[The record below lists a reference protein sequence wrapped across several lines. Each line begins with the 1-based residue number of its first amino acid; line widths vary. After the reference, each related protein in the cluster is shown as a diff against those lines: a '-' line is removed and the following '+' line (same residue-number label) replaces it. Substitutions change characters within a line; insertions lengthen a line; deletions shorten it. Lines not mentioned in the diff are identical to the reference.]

1 MSSAQTMMRRR
12 SWRAIAASIAAA
24 ALVCMLAACGRP
36 GTAAPVVTG
45 APALVSDALHE
56 CVHAH
61 RPGRQ
66 VLQLPAPDGGW
77 SGHPQAVVVLN
88 ALAGEVDIRHGR
100 RDRCGT
106 LADARTLDSRFR
118 AGVGTV
124 LVPEPGDT
132 APIEIEYDANP
143 LPLWRP
149 IVQLGEPAPVQRAD
163 IGRFAIRI
171 ASLAVVLTLVMSALL
186 SFVATRERAFLTYAA
201 TVSVFAVWLA
211 LLSNMWAWP
220 RPWLPIAG
228 FAIEAMVGLA
238 VALVGV
244 TTLALVRQSWLRR
257 RLPQVERGVRQGARV
272 LIVVGLGAPLMP
284 PVVLAAMSVAAEV
297 GFYLLAVIFAG
308 VAIAAM
314 LRRRNGGASLLAG
327 VMPFLAVG
335 IMETFAPTALALW
348 KVEAFMLSGGWLALT
363 CSMVLTL
370 RLGVLRQQRDEM
382 TRLAQTDPLTGL
394 PNRRAALEQLER
406 SIAAARAGGTPLTVA
421 FLDLDHFKRINDLH
435 GHECGDR
442 VLRHVAHALRGAV
455 RAADHVARMGG
466 EEFLVILPG
475 ADPDHA
481 RMRID
486 ALRAML
492 SGTAVVLDVPGL
504 EVTLSA
510 GISALR
516 SDDTGV
522 DALLQRADTAMYA
535 AKHAGRDRTE
545 LEAPRPALVD

>member
-1 MSSAQTMMRRR
+1 MAM
-12 SWRAIAASIAAA
+12 SIAMGT
-24 ALVCMLAACGRP
+24 LVCMLAACGQL
-36 GTAAPVVTG
+36 GTSTPVVTG
-45 APALVSDALHE
+45 APALVSDAQHE
-56 CVHAH
+56 CVHGH

-88 ALAGEVDIRHGR
+88 AQGEVDIRHGQ

-124 LVPEPGDT
+124 LVPDAGGT
-132 APIEIEYDANP
+132 APIEIEYDAP
-143 LPLWRP
+143 HLPLWRP
-149 IVQLGEPAPVQRAD
+149 IVHLGEPAPVQRAD

-186 SFVATRERAFLTYAA
+186 SFVATREGAFLTYAT
-201 TVSVFAVWLA
+201 TVSVFAIWLA
-211 LLSNMWAWP
+211 LLSGLWAWP

-228 FAIEAMVGLA
+228 FAVEATVGLA
-238 VALVGV
+238 AVLIGV
-244 TTLALVRQSWLRR
+244 TATALMRQSRLRR
-257 RLPQVERGVRQGARV
+257 RLPRVERGVRW
-272 LIVVGLGAPLMP
+272 GAPALVIAGLCAPLLP
-284 PVVLAAMSVAAEV
+284 PVALAAMSVATEI
-297 GFYLLAVIFAG
+297 GFYLLALVFAG
-308 VAIAAM
+308 AAVAA
-314 LRRRNGGASLLAG
+314 LVRRRGGGASLLAG
-327 VMPFLAVG
+327 VLPFLAVG
-335 IMETFAPTALALW
+335 ALEAFAPMTLALW

-370 RLGVLRQQRDEM
+370 SLGALRQQRDEM

-406 SIAAARAGGTPLTVA
+406 SIALARASGAPLTVA
-421 FLDLDHFKRINDLH
+421 FIDLDHFKRINDFY

-442 VLRHVAHALRGAV
+442 VLRHVAHALRGAF
-455 RAADHVARMGG
+455 RSADHVARMGG

-481 RMRID
+481 RMRVD
-486 ALRAML
+486 TLRAML
-492 SGTAVVLDVPGL
+492 SSTGVVLDKPGMQ
-504 EVTLSA
+504 VTLSA

-516 SDDTGV
+516 ADDAAV
-522 DALLQRADTAMYA
+522 DALLQRADAAMYA

-545 LEAPRPALVD
+545 LEDPRPALVD

>member
-1 MSSAQTMMRRR
+1 MAV
-12 SWRAIAASIAAA
+12 SIAGIF
-24 ALVCMLAACGRP
+24 LVCTLAACGRL

-45 APALVSDALHE
+45 APALVSDTQHE

-61 RPGRQ
+61 RPGRLL
-66 VLQLPAPDGGW
+66 LQLPAPEGGW

-88 ALAGEVDIRHGR
+88 ALSGEVDIRHGQ

-106 LADARTLDSRFR
+106 LTDARTLDSRFR

-124 LVPEPGDT
+124 LVPDAGDT

-163 IGRFAIRI
+163 IGRFAIRV

-186 SFVATRERAFLTYAA
+186 SFIATRERAFLTYAG
-201 TVSVFAVWLA
+201 TVGMFAIWLA
-211 LLSNMWAWP
+211 LLSGMWAWP

-228 FAIEAMVGLA
+228 FAVEAMVGLA
-238 VALVGV
+238 VALVGM

-257 RLPQVERGVRQGARV
+257 RLPQVERSVRGGARA
-272 LIVVGLGAPLMP
+272 LIIAGLCAPLLP
-284 PVVLAAMSVAAEV
+284 PAMLAAMSVATEV
-297 GFYLLAVIFAG
+297 GFYVLALVFAG
-308 VAIAAM
+308 VAVTALA
-314 LRRRNGGASLLAG
+314 RRRGGGASLLSG
-327 VMPFLAVG
+327 VLPFLAVAAL
-335 IMETFAPTALALW
+335 EAFAPMTLALW

-406 SIAAARAGGTPLTVA
+406 SIEAARASGAPLTVA
-421 FLDLDHFKRINDLH
+421 FIDLDHFKRINDRY

-442 VLRHVAHALRGAV
+442 VLRHVAHALRGAF
-455 RAADHVARMGG
+455 RSADHVARMGG

-481 RMRID
+481 RLRVD
-486 ALRAML
+486 TLRAML
-492 SGTAVVLDVPGL
+492 SSTGVVLDKPGMQ
-504 EVTLSA
+504 VTLSA

-516 SDDTGV
+516 ADDAGV

-545 LEAPRPALVD
+545 LESPQPALVD

>member
-1 MSSAQTMMRRR
+1 M
-12 SWRAIAASIAAA
+12 SIAGTLLA
-24 ALVCMLAACGRP
+24 CMLAACGQAGAP
-36 GTAAPVVTG
+36 VPVVTG
-45 APALVSDALHE
+45 TPALVSDDQHE

-61 RPGRQ
+61 RPDRQ
-66 VLQLPAPDGGW
+66 SLQLPAPRDGW

-88 ALAGEVDIRHGR
+88 ALSGEVDIRHGQ

-124 LVPEPGDT
+124 LVPERGDT

-149 IVQLGEPAPVQRAD
+149 IVQLGEPTPVQRAD
-163 IGRFAIRI
+163 IGRFAIRVG
-171 ASLAVVLTLVMSALL
+171 SLAVVLTLVMSALL
-186 SFVATRERAFLTYAA
+186 SFVATRERAFLTYAG
-201 TVSVFAVWLA
+201 TVGVFAIWLA
-211 LLSNMWAWP
+211 LLSGLWAWP
-220 RPWLPIAG
+220 RPWLPVAG
-228 FAIEAMVGLA
+228 FAVEAMVGLA
-238 VALVGV
+238 VLLVGA

-257 RLPQVERGVRQGARV
+257 RMPQVESAVRWGAIAL
-272 LIVVGLGAPLMP
+272 LIAGLCAPLLP
-284 PVVLAAMSVAAEV
+284 PGGLAAMSVATEL
-297 GFYLLAVIFAG
+297 GFYLLALMFAG
-308 VAIAAM
+308 VAATAIVQ
-314 LRRRNGGASLLAG
+314 RREGGASLLAG
-327 VMPFLAVG
+327 VLPFLAVG
-335 IMETFAPTALALW
+335 ALEAFAPTTLALW

-370 RLGVLRQQRDEM
+370 RLGLLRRQRDEM

-394 PNRRAALEQLER
+394 PNRRAALAQLEHC
-406 SIAAARAGGTPLTVA
+406 IAAARASGAPLTVA

-442 VLRHVAHALRGAV
+442 VLRHVAHALRGAF
-455 RAADHVARMGG
+455 RSADHVARMGG

-481 RMRID
+481 RLRVD
-486 ALRAML
+486 TLRAVL
-492 SGTAVVLDVPGL
+492 SSTGIVLDKPGL
-504 EVTLSA
+504 AVTLST

-516 SDDTGV
+516 ADDAGV

-535 AKHAGRDRTE
+535 AKHAGRDRTAFAD
-545 LEAPRPALVD
+545 LQPQPAD

>member
-1 MSSAQTMMRRR
+1 MLR
-12 SWRAIAASIAAA
+12 SVAGAT
-24 ALVCMLAACGRP
+24 LVCMLAACGRA
-36 GTAAPVVTG
+36 GTPAPVVTG
-45 APALVSDALHE
+45 APARVSDALHE
-56 CVHAH
+56 CVHMH

-66 VLQLPAPDGGW
+66 VLQLPAPEGGW

-88 ALAGEVDIRHGR
+88 ALSGEVDIRHGL

-106 LADARTLDSRFR
+106 LEDARTLDSRFR

-124 LVPEPGDT
+124 LVPDAGDT

-186 SFVATRERAFLTYAA
+186 SFVATRERAFLTYAT
-201 TVSVFAVWLA
+201 TVGVFAIWLA
-211 LLSNMWAWP
+211 LLSGLWAWP
-220 RPWLPIAG
+220 RPWLPVGG
-228 FAIEAMVGLA
+228 FAVQAMVGLA
-238 VALVGV
+238 VVLTGV

-257 RLPQVERGVRQGARV
+257 RLPQVERGVRWGARV
-272 LIVVGLGAPLMP
+272 LVIAGLCAPLLP
-284 PVVLAAMSVAAEV
+284 PIALAAMSVATEV
-297 GFYLLAVIFAG
+297 GFYLLALAFAG
-308 VAIAAM
+308 VAITA
-314 LRRRNGGASLLAG
+314 LVRRRGGGPSLLAG
-327 VMPFLAVG
+327 LMPFLAVAA
-335 IMETFAPTALALW
+335 MEALAPTTLALW

-370 RLGVLRQQRDEM
+370 RLGMLRQQRDEM
-382 TRLAQTDPLTGL
+382 QRLAQTDPLTGL

-406 SIAAARAGGTPLTVA
+406 SMTVAKVAGTPLTVA

-442 VLRHVAHALRGAV
+442 VLRHVAHALRGAF
-455 RAADHVARMGG
+455 RSNDHVARMGG

-475 ADPDHA
+475 ADPPHA
-481 RMRID
+481 RTRID
-486 ALRAML
+486 ALRTML

-504 EVTLSA
+504 NVTLSA

-516 SDDTGV
+516 PDDTGI
-522 DALLQRADTAMYA
+522 DALLQRADAAMYA

-545 LEAPRPALVD
+545 LDTAHPALVD